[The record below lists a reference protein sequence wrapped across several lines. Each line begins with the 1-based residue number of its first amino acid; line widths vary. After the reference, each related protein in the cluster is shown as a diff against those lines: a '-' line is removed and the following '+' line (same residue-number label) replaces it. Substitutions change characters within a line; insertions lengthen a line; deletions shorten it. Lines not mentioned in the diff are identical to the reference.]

1 MMADISIDYDKGADL
16 LYLNLGENIAGY
28 EEKLADNIYLRKSLA
43 DDKVIGADIY
53 HVSQVNLKNAIEKL
67 PFKVNYETIS
77 GLY

>member
-1 MMADISIDYDKGADL
+1 MADVLMDYDKDADM

-28 EEKLADNIYLRKSLA
+28 EEKLADNIYLRKSLT

-53 HVSQVNLKNAIEKL
+53 HVSQMNLKNAIDKL

-77 GLY
+77 GLH

>member
-1 MMADISIDYDKGADL
+1 MMADVLMDYDKDADL
-16 LYLNLGENIAGY
+16 LYLNLEENIAGY
-28 EEKLADNIYLRKSLA
+28 EEKLADNIYLRKSLT

-77 GLY
+77 GLH

>member
-1 MMADISIDYDKGADL
+1 MADVLMDYDKDVDM

-28 EEKLADNIYLRKSLA
+28 EEKLADNIYLRKSLT

-53 HVSQVNLKNAIEKL
+53 HVSQMNLKNAIDKL

-77 GLY
+77 GLH